1 MSTFNSRVGDEVELP
16 QRTCRDVS
24 RKSFK
29 QRRLD
34 GTTNVQTDD
43 LPLRLNVVIQVVG
56 SRGDIQPFIA
66 LGKQLKAVGH
76 RVRLATHLTFRNL
89 VLSEELEFFNIGG
102 NPTELMAFMVKN
114 SGLIPK
120 LETIRRGTVQKRR
133 REMKQIID
141 GCWHSCFETGDGTHL
156 HHIMDDVLGDAT
168 DDRRRPFV
176 ADAIIANPPS
186 LAHIH
191 CAERLGIP
199 LHLMFTMPWSPTQ
212 FLPHPLA
219 ITHPQECRRTIA
231 NYVSYAVVDL
241 IIWEGLGDLVNRF
254 RKTCLTLDPL
264 DTITGSSVT
273 HTLKIPYTYFWS
285 QGLLPK
291 PPDWPDHIEVCGF
304 ISTPQ
309 APDYQPPQEITD
321 FLNAGGKPIYVGFG
335 SIVVDNST
343 RLFRIVLDAVASIG
357 QRAIISRGWADLGDE
372 DRDVPENVLVIGS
385 IPHDWLFQHVSCVIH
400 HGGAGTTAAGLA
412 HGCPTVIVPF
422 FGDQHFWGNVVAK
435 AGAGPAPIPY
445 RDLTSKKLIERI
457 QVALQPEIQQ
467 AAQEIQVKMSKES
480 GLHDS
485 VRSFHRHLN
494 LQLMQ
499 CDTSPKRPAVWRV
512 RHTNAKLS
520 AFAASVLLENRKI
533 SPQDL
538 LLYHST
544 GYDTYRNPADPV
556 SAVSQILLG
565 ILTSLAAC
573 ISDIPGATL
582 SCLLSA
588 HRVLGEPYEHF
599 DPYVQCQRH
608 RTAEGKKS
616 IMDRLHGIKLKKPFR
631 LGNENCVKPILA
643 KLSPRHS
650 DGQNTNLRLT
660 EQKSSYDNDKLLKMH
675 QIASKTAFILSITS
689 KKALYI
695 FIKLPADI
703 SLTLSQSFH
712 NAPLLYND
720 HLVKPRPQVTG
731 VLTGLKGAGKELK
744 DSFYDGVTGLYLQ
757 PLYSF
762 EHGEAKNLSSGFAK
776 GLAGLFIKPL
786 AGLFGVVGYPLHGL
800 RKEINR
806 SLRKSMDVYLKAS
819 RFEQGREE
827 MHTSSAE
834 ERMEV
839 LENWA
844 SIEVMHKRPPPSVA
858 FIGDNRPDQKTN
870 HSSV

>member
-1 MSTFNSRVGDEVELP
+1 MSTFNSRVGDEVELAQP
-16 QRTCRDVS
+16 PCRDVS

-34 GTTNVQTDD
+34 GTTSLQIPPSPTPHQPAADD
-43 LPLRLNVVIQVVG
+43 LPLRLNIVIQVVG

-76 RVRLATHLTFRNL
+76 RVRFATHLTFRNL

-168 DDRRRPFV
+168 DYRRRPFV

-199 LHLMFTMPWSPTQ
+199 LHLMFT
-212 FLPHPLA
+212 
-219 ITHPQECRRTIA
+219 
-231 NYVSYAVVDL
+231 
-241 IIWEGLGDLVNRF
+241 
-254 RKTCLTLDPL
+254 
-264 DTITGSSVT
+264 
-273 HTLKIPYTYFWS
+273 S

-291 PPDWPDHIEVCGF
+291 PLDWPDHIEVCGF

-309 APDYQPPQEITD
+309 EPDYQPPQEITD

-335 SIVVDNST
+335 SIVVDNPT

-357 QRAIISRGWADLGDE
+357 QRVIISRGWADLGDE
-372 DRDVPENVLVIGS
+372 DRDLPENVLVIGS

-445 RDLTSKKLIERI
+445 RDLSSKKLMERI
-457 QVALQPEIQQ
+457 QVALQPEIRQ

-480 GLHDS
+480 GLRDS

-538 LLYHST
+538 LL
-544 GYDTYRNPADPV
+544 
-556 SAVSQILLG
+556 
-565 ILTSLAAC
+565 
-573 ISDIPGATL
+573 
-582 SCLLSA
+582 
-588 HRVLGEPYEHF
+588 VLGEPYEHF

-608 RTAEGKKS
+608 HTAEGKKG
-616 IMDRLHGIKLKKPFR
+616 IMDRLHGIKLKKPFH
-631 LGNENCVKPILA
+631 LGNENRVKHILA

-650 DGQNTNLRLT
+650 DGQTTNLRLT
-660 EQKSSYDNDKLLKMH
+660 EQKSSYDNNKLLKMH

-703 SLTLSQSFH
+703 SLTLSKSFH

-744 DSFYDGVTGLYLQ
+744 DGFYDGVTGLYLQ

-762 EHGEAKNLSSGFAK
+762 EHGEAKNLSSGLAK
-776 GLAGLFIKPL
+776 GLAGLLIKPL

-800 RKEINR
+800 RKEVNQ
-806 SLRKSMDVYLKAS
+806 SLRKSVDVYLKAS

-827 MHTSSAE
+827 MHISSAE

-844 SIEVMHKRPPPSVA
+844 SIEVMHEVNPKRGQRRMSKML
-858 FIGDNRPDQKTN
+858 GLGNRK
-870 HSSV
+870 